1 MANVDRPL
9 SHFALSG
16 LIMFGMDLKTRVQ
29 ASTVAAQPWHAMAHV
44 QVATFLD
51 TPADGL
57 TANEA
62 SRRLEQFGPNALP
75 PPPKHSPLR
84 RFLRQF
90 DNFLL
95 QVLLGAVAIMAA
107 IGHHT
112 DAAVILA
119 VVLVN
124 ALMGFIQEGKA
135 ENAIRS
141 IQKMVSHP
149 ATVIRAGTRLTIAA
163 DGIVRG
169 DLVLIES
176 GDRVPADMRLVRLKN
191 LSIDEAALTGESV
204 PVVKQTGNVDGSASL
219 GDRTCMAF
227 SGTLVTCGQAAGIA
241 VATGTATEIGRIGT
255 MLAAVEPLETP
266 LLRQM
271 TRFAQTLT
279 IAIVLLSG
287 AVFLYGAL
295 VRQQPV
301 ADLFLAVVTLAVAA
315 IPEALPAALT
325 IAMAIGVQRM
335 AKRQALIRRLPAVET
350 LGSVSVICTDKTG
363 TLTRNEMT
371 ATDLITAEH
380 HYGPGVFEVQHAS
393 TSGSAAEPCSD
404 PVLMETL
411 RAAVL
416 CNSAN
421 VRRNGS
427 EWIVEGDPMEG
438 ALLISA
444 VKAGLDPDQTR
455 KQSPQHDV
463 IPFESDH
470 RFMAVLHHGPNDD
483 AIIYVKGAPERILE
497 MCSLERTAAGDRP
510 LREAAWVKNLE
521 AMASQGQRTLA
532 VAMKHL
538 RSRQATV
545 SFSDVESG
553 LTLLGLFGIVDPP
566 RPEAVAAV
574 AACRAAGIRVKMIT
588 GDHAATAR
596 AIGGQLGFENTAA
609 ALTGPQIEVLTDKEL
624 AEQVSQVDIFA
635 RASPEHKLRL
645 VQALQA
651 GGAVVAMTGDGVNDA
666 PALKRADV
674 GIAMGIKGTEAA
686 KEAAQVVLAD
696 DNFAS
701 IANAVCEGRT
711 IYDNLKKTIAFF
723 LPING
728 GESLSIVVAILA
740 GVTLPI
746 TPLQVLW
753 INMVSSL
760 CLALTLAFEPAEPD
774 AMSRPPR
781 SPKEPILSAF
791 LAWRVAFVSSLF
803 VVSVFGVFE
812 WAIARG
818 AAIEEARTLAV
829 NTLVV
834 MEVFYLFSVRFMR
847 TPSITLRGVL
857 GTPVVLAA
865 VTAVACLQLLF
876 TYAPFMHR
884 FLATRPV
891 SLTDWWPVF
900 AAGISL
906 LLILE
911 IEKLTRR
918 RLGAA

>member
-1 MANVDRPL
+1 MADCHWHS
-9 SHFALSG
+9 SHVAPTG
-16 LIMFGMDLKTRVQ
+16 LIMSGTAPNSPVQ
-29 ASTVAAQPWHAMAHV
+29 STAAAAQPWHAMPHME
-44 QVATFLD
+44 VASLLD

-57 TANEA
+57 TDAEA

-75 PPPKHSPLR
+75 PPPKQSPLR

-95 QVLLGAVAIMAA
+95 QVLLGAVAIMAV

-112 DAAVILA
+112 DAAVIFA

-124 ALMGFIQEGKA
+124 ALMGFVQEGKA

-141 IQKMVSHP
+141 IQQMVSHP

-163 DGIVRG
+163 DRIVRG

-176 GDRVPADMRLVRLKN
+176 GDRVPADVRLVRLKN
-191 LSIDEAALTGESV
+191 LSIDEAALTGESI
-204 PVVKQTGNVDGSASL
+204 PVAKQTGIVDGSAPL

-241 VATGTATEIGRIGT
+241 VATGTATEIGRIST

-266 LLRQM
+266 LLKQM

-279 IAIVLLSG
+279 VAIVLIAG

-295 VRQQPV
+295 VRHQPV

-371 ATDLITAEH
+371 ATDLVTAER
-380 HYGPGVFEVQHAS
+380 HYGAGVFGAS
-393 TSGSAAEPCSD
+393 EPGGD
-404 PVLMETL
+404 PVLVDALT
-411 RAAVL
+411 AAAL
-416 CNSAN
+416 CNGAT
-421 VRRNGS
+421 VRQHGS
-427 EWIVEGDPMEG
+427 EWTVEGDPMEG
-438 ALLISA
+438 ALLIYA
-444 VKAGLDPDQTR
+444 VKAGLDPDQSR
-455 KQSPQHDV
+455 KQAPQHDV
-463 IPFESDH
+463 VPFESDH
-470 RFMAVLHHGPNDD
+470 RFMAVLHYGPNDD

-510 LREAAWVKNLE
+510 LRETAWLKNLE
-521 AMASQGQRTLA
+521 SMASKGQRTLA
-532 VAMKHL
+532 VAVKHV
-538 RSRQATV
+538 RSRQATL
-545 SFSDVESG
+545 SFRDVESG
-553 LTLLGLFGIVDPP
+553 LTLLGMFGIVDPP

-596 AIGGQLGFENTAA
+596 AIGAQLGFKNTAA
-609 ALTGPQIEVLTDKEL
+609 ALTGPEIEVLTDKEL
-624 AEQVSQVDIFA
+624 AEQVSNVDIFA

-645 VQALQA
+645 VQSLQA

-666 PALKRADV
+666 PALKQADV

-701 IANAVCEGRT
+701 IANAVREGRT
-711 IYDNLKKTIAFF
+711 VYDNLKKTIAFF

-760 CLALTLAFEPAEPD
+760 CLALALAFEPAEPD

-781 SPKEPILSAF
+781 SPKEPILSGF
-791 LAWRVAFVSSLF
+791 LAWRVVFVSSLF
-803 VVSVFGVFE
+803 VVSVFWVFE
-812 WAIARG
+812 WAVARG

-847 TPSITLRGVL
+847 TPSITLHGVL

-865 VTAVACLQLLF
+865 VAAVACLQLLF

-891 SLTDWWPVF
+891 SWTEWWPVF
-900 AAGISL
+900 AAGVSL

-911 IEKLTRR
+911 IEKLIRR
-918 RLGAA
+918 RLEAA